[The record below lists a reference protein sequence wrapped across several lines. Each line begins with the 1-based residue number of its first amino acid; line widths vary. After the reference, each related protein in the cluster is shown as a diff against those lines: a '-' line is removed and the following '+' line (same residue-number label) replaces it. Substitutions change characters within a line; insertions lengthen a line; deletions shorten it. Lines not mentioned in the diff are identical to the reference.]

1 MEALN
6 LSPIGLFLAAS
17 LVGKFV
23 MGVLFLASLW
33 C

>member
-1 MEALN
+1 ME
-6 LSPIGLFLAAS
+6 LSPIGLFFSAG